1 MVVIQLVG
9 NTWLK
14 AVFAD
19 IADDGAVPF
28 GLFVPVADL
37 DLAFLPGG
45 GGALVPGGG
54 GALVPGGG
62 GAPVPGGGGAPVP
75 GGGGALVPGGGGAL
89 VPGGGGALVPG
100 GGGAI
105 CAYLTEFLIACL

>member
-1 MVVIQLVG
+1 MSRLVLAGSSVTTVARFMISPPRLHEPVVVIQLVG

-54 GALVPGGG
+54 GALV
-62 GAPVPGGGGAPVP
+62 
-75 GGGGALVPGGGGAL
+75 
-89 VPGGGGALVPG
+89 
-100 GGGAI
+100 
-105 CAYLTEFLIACL
+105 

>member
-1 MVVIQLVG
+1 MGDPAGAGGCSRSDQLAACAQLV
-9 NTWLK
+9 WHVRLK
-14 AVFAD
+14 TVFAD

-28 GLFVPVADL
+28 GLFVPVADA

-45 GGALVPGGG
+45 GGAL
-54 GALVPGGG
+54 
-62 GAPVPGGGGAPVP
+62 VP

-100 GGGAI
+100 GGGAV

>member
-1 MVVIQLVG
+1 MVVVEPVVRVRLQ
-9 NTWLK
+9 

-19 IADDGAVPF
+19 IADDGSVPF
-28 GLFVPVADL
+28 GLFVPVADA

-45 GGALVPGGG
+45 GGALVPGGGGAPVPGGG

-75 GGGGALVPGGGGAL
+75 GGGG
-89 VPGGGGALVPG
+89 
-100 GGGAI
+100 
-105 CAYLTEFLIACL
+105 